1 MSRATRYATASKSTA
16 CDRSPRLP
24 LGKVFPTT
32 DTTTTGVRWIANAVK
47 WLFSLATGIGMSCAC
62 DSAQDVIGKGRT
74 DMPIKREK
82 TRIAVLIV
90 VAVLAI
96 AFAMLEAL
104 ADEPRTVAP
113 AKAGEVSEGDAP
125 LQS

>member
-1 MSRATRYATASKSTA
+1 VIGAE
-16 CDRSPRLP
+16 
-24 LGKVFPTT
+24 
-32 DTTTTGVRWIANAVK
+32 VR
-47 WLFSLATGIGMSCAC
+47 
-62 DSAQDVIGKGRT
+62 GKGRNV
-74 DMPIKREK
+74 MPIKREK

-113 AKAGEVSEGDAP
+113 ARVGEVSESDSF
-125 LQS
+125 LRS

>member
-1 MSRATRYATASKSTA
+1 
-16 CDRSPRLP
+16 
-24 LGKVFPTT
+24 
-32 DTTTTGVRWIANAVK
+32 
-47 WLFSLATGIGMSCAC
+47 
-62 DSAQDVIGKGRT
+62 
-74 DMPIKREK
+74 MPIKREK

-113 AKAGEVSEGDAP
+113 AKAGELSEGDA
-125 LQS
+125 SFRS

>member
-1 MSRATRYATASKSTA
+1 MFLLRVVVGMRCA
-16 CDRSPRLP
+16 CDRGRSE
-24 LGKVFPTT
+24 
-32 DTTTTGVRWIANAVK
+32 
-47 WLFSLATGIGMSCAC
+47 
-62 DSAQDVIGKGRT
+62 GKGRNV
-74 DMPIKREK
+74 MPIKREK

-113 AKAGEVSEGDAP
+113 ARVGEVSESDSF
-125 LQS
+125 LRR

>member
-1 MSRATRYATASKSTA
+1 
-16 CDRSPRLP
+16 
-24 LGKVFPTT
+24 
-32 DTTTTGVRWIANAVK
+32 
-47 WLFSLATGIGMSCAC
+47 
-62 DSAQDVIGKGRT
+62 
-74 DMPIKREK
+74 MPIKREK

-113 AKAGEVSEGDAP
+113 GRVGEVSESDSFLRG
-125 LQS
+125 